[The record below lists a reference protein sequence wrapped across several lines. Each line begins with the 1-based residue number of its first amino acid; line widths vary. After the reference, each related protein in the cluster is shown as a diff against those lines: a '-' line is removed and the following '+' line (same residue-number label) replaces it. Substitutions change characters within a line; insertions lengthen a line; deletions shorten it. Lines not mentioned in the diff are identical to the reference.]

1 MSGNDIAIDFDFE
14 SDATVQTWS
23 KDIETL
29 LDQILEN
36 SNRLQEVHR
45 ANYLRLKSQLVFF
58 RIPLIVLS
66 SLNSVFSVGLSTY
79 MQQNLVSTI
88 NCLISLVCACIS
100 SVELFLNV
108 NKNMELTLSSYHGY
122 KLLGIR
128 ISSTRKLDREHRDKN
143 ALAFLNDVVN
153 EYKRLLEQSV
163 VTINDLDDAL
173 LNYKAPIMKHSFQGL
188 SPTNQLMT
196 FSSPKRGFIP

>member
-1 MSGNDIAIDFDFE
+1 MDGKDDIHIDFDGD
-14 SDATVQTWS
+14 SDTTVATWS
-23 KDIETL
+23 RDIETV

-36 SNRLQEVHR
+36 TNRLQEVHR
-45 ANYLRLKSQLVFF
+45 ANYLLLKSQLVYF
-58 RIPLIVLS
+58 RIPLIVLA
-66 SLNSVFSVGLSTY
+66 SLNSVFSVGLSAY

-100 SVELFLNV
+100 SVELFLNI
-108 NKNMELTLSSYHGY
+108 NKNMEVTLQSYHGY

-143 ALAFLNDVVN
+143 AIAFMNECVS
-153 EYKRLLEQSV
+153 EYKKLLEQSV
-163 VTINDLDDAL
+163 VIIADLDDSL
-173 LNYKAPIMKHSFQGL
+173 LNYKAETKNKL
-188 SPTNQLMT
+188 LT